1 MARLVKKKREK
12 TQITDIGMKKGKG
25 GGGLSFY
32 ETKYVALEGE
42 FEAGSYNV
50 PMNSWLHPCR
60 EGPGKLAI
68 PKNPR
73 NHETPLKS
81 CCSPFQRGKLS
92 PQEEKKLSKTP
103 KPITDTAV
111 QLSSSLDLFSIWNEL
126 KSLCS
131 GRKIQQCIQLTS
143 VVKRNRLFDVL
154 CFNFLCTKNAHNY
167 RGPLH
172 CYMCKWCIDLQSVWK
187 TPKFSVAKKNPE
199 IITVYSQLSW
209 PTQAEIERF
218 VNVLF

>member
-1 MARLVKKKREK
+1 
-12 TQITDIGMKKGKG
+12 
-25 GGGLSFY
+25 
-32 ETKYVALEGE
+32 
-42 FEAGSYNV
+42 
-50 PMNSWLHPCR
+50 MNSWLHPCR
-60 EGPGKLAI
+60 EGPGNLAI

-73 NHETPLKS
+73 NHETPLRS
-81 CCSPFQRGKLS
+81 CCSPFQRGELS
-92 PQEEKKLSKTP
+92 PWEEKKLSKTP
-103 KPITDTAV
+103 KPISDTAV

-131 GRKIQQCIQLTS
+131 GRKVQQCIQLTS

-172 CYMCKWCIDLQSVWK
+172 CYMCKWCLDLQSVWK
-187 TPKFSVAKKNPE
+187 TPRFPVAKKTPE
-199 IITVYSQLSW
+199 IITVYSQLCW

-218 VNVLF
+218 VMVSELVSAGTGIWTHFSVILKVSLFLLS